1 MNSRTIAG
9 WVSSG
14 FIASAL
20 AVAAGCSSGG
30 GSGGVGGAGGGGG
43 ATGVPLGQPGCTA
56 EPDCG
61 QCGVCMD
68 ACMCQKGDV
77 ALCSNACAGQG
88 GSSGGGGTAGAGAS
102 SGSGGG
108 GGSTTPPPG
117 DPGAPCQ
124 ADGDCKGTNP
134 KCLTEAA
141 GWPNGYCTDS
151 GCTSGGCPTGS
162 ECFQTTSNNNYCLVT
177 CTDKSQCPSG
187 YACHSAGAC
196 VPACTGA
203 ADCDAGEVCNQQT
216 GLCEDAPCT
225 TGSCPSGL
233 TCDTGSGKCVPD
245 TGSGPPPGP
254 GPDCTAQ
261 LPERDC
267 KGTAAYCG
275 ELSSFEPKL
284 GPGYDDY
291 PINGETASNQYR
303 SYARRDMQML
313 IKWAAAYVDCKAKG
327 WNTGNG
333 GAIGLGDMSE
343 KDGSIPG
350 TSIGQP
356 GHPKGTHVNGYDMDI
371 AYYQAGTPNNYL
383 RSVCEHKID
392 GKDQYH
398 CVKPPHLLD
407 LWRTTMFLGALF
419 TSQTV
424 RVIGVDGQVGPLV
437 ESAMPSLC
445 ATGWLPQYSCD
456 AMVGKYAS
464 QKQYGLVF
472 ETTNTGQGWYQF
484 HHHHLHISLNGKV
497 PSNPTAILPDFGP
510 GGGMSLAPRT
520 AEQMLP
526 FLELAGAHEHAIG
539 EYGVVRRLGRPLPAI
554 H

>member
-1 MNSRTIAG
+1 MT
-9 WVSSG
+9 
-14 FIASAL
+14 
-20 AVAAGCSSGG
+20 AGCSSGG
-30 GSGGVGGAGGGGG
+30 GSGGVGGAGG
-43 ATGVPLGQPGCTA
+43 AVGVTFGQPGCTGGG
-56 EPDCG
+56 DCG
-61 QCGVCMD
+61 QCSACID
-68 ACMCQKGDV
+68 ACLCQTGDMAMC
-77 ALCSNACAGQG
+77 ATACGGGGQG
-88 GSSGGGGTAGAGAS
+88 GAAGGGTGGGAAGVGAS
-102 SGSGGG
+102 AGSGGG
-108 GGSTTPPPG
+108 GGSTTPPAG
-117 DPGAPCQ
+117 ATGAPCG
-124 ADGDCKGTNP
+124 ADSECSGAKP
-134 KCLTEAA
+134 KCL
-141 GWPNGYCTDS
+141 GWPNGYCS
-151 GCTSGGCPTGS
+151 QSCTRGSCPSGS
-162 ECFQTTSNNNYCLVT
+162 ECFGLTSGEYCLVT

-196 VPACTGA
+196 VPACSSA
-203 ADCDAGEVCNQQT
+203 ADCDTGEVCNGQT

-233 TCDTGSGKCVPD
+233 LCDTPSGKCVPD
-245 TGSGPPPGP
+245 TGGGPPPGP

-275 ELSSFEPKL
+275 ELSAFNPKL
-284 GPGYDDY
+284 GAGYDDY

-313 IKWAAAYVDCKAKG
+313 IKWAGAYVDCKTKG

-333 GAIGLGDMSE
+333 GPIGLGDMSE
-343 KDGSIPG
+343 ANGAIPG

-356 GHPKGTHVNGYDMDI
+356 GHPQGTHLNGNDMDI
-371 AYYQAGTPNNYL
+371 AYHQAGTPNNYL
-383 RSVCEHKID
+383 RSVCEHKIN

-398 CVKPPHLLD
+398 CTKPPHLLD

-419 TSQTV
+419 SSQTV

-437 ESAMPSLC
+437 EAAMPSLC

-456 AMVGKYAS
+456 AMIGKYAS

-497 PSNPTAILPDFGP
+497 PSNPTAIAPEFGF
-510 GGGMSLAPRT
+510 GDSGGMSLAPRT

-526 FLELAGAHEHAIG
+526 FLQLAGPPDLHIG
-539 EYGVVRRLGRPLPAI
+539 EYGVVRRVDRKLPPI
-554 H
+554 D